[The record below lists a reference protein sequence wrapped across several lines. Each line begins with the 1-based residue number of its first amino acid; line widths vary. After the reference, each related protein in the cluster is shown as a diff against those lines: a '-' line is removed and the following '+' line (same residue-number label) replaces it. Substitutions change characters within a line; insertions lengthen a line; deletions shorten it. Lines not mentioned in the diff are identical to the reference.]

1 MRGSGNEIERLWGPA
16 HHMEILT
23 LIPSEMGS
31 PGGILSMI
39 LFTF

>member
-1 MRGSGNEIERLWGPA
+1 MRGSGNEI
-16 HHMEILT
+16 EILT